1 MLDQIIRNAR
11 LPGRSD
17 LVDIGF
23 SAGRIAVLEKR
34 ITSDAPAY
42 DAGGRLCCGGLI
54 ESHIHL
60 DKSRI
65 VDRCAPAQ
73 GRVDNAIDRVSS
85 IKHTFTV
92 EDVYERAKT
101 TLERCIANG
110 TTQMRTHAEVDPKVG
125 LRGVEAVLA
134 LAKDYAW
141 AIDLEVCVLPQE
153 GLTNNPGTD
162 ELMVAAMHQGCRVV
176 GAAPGFDSDP
186 AAQMRRVFAIAREFD
201 ADVDMHL
208 DFGATHDQLDAV
220 LLCELTE
227 RHKWG
232 GRVTFGHGTKFST
245 MPLEQQ
251 AEWARRIAN
260 AGVGLTVLPATDLF
274 LMGRNRSHDV
284 IRGMVN
290 ANHFV
295 ANGCNCSLSTNNVL
309 NPFTP
314 FGDCSLLRIANLH
327 ANVSQAA
334 NPDDLGE
341 CFSMITDR
349 SARLL
354 NLTRYGI
361 AVGNAADV
369 TVIDAESPR
378 QAVAE
383 IAQPLAVFKR
393 GRRTVT
399 RTRPELHPPS

>member
-1 MLDQIIRNAR
+1 MLDQIVRNAR
-11 LPGRSD
+11 LPDRSD
-17 LVDIGF
+17 LVDIGVA
-23 SAGRIAVLEKR
+23 AGRIAVLEKR
-34 ITSDAPAY
+34 ITGDAPAY
-42 DAGGRLCCGGLI
+42 DAAGRLCCGGLI

-73 GRVDNAIDRVSS
+73 GRRDNAIDRVSS

-141 AIDLEVCVLPQE
+141 AIDLDVCVLPQE

-162 ELMVAAMHQGCRVV
+162 ELMVAAMRKGCRVV

-186 AAQMRRVFAIAREFD
+186 AAQMRRVFEMAREFD

-208 DFGATHDQLDAV
+208 DFGITHDHLDAV

-245 MPLEQQ
+245 MPPEQQ
-251 AEWARRIAN
+251 AEWARRLASAGIA
-260 AGVGLTVLPATDLF
+260 LTVLPATDLF
-274 LMGRNRSHDV
+274 LMGRNRSYDV

-295 ANGCNCSLSTNNVL
+295 ANGCNCSISTNNVL

-314 FGDCSLLRIANLH
+314 LGDCSLLRIANLH
-327 ANVSQAA
+327 ANISQAA

-354 NLTRYGI
+354 NLAQYGI

-369 TVIDAESPR
+369 VVVDAESPW

-393 GRRTVT
+393 GRRTVS